1 MSYLV
6 NSNHGPSDIERATVP
21 FILGCA
27 AANRGAARM
36 FLTSDALNL
45 VVRGKADG
53 LQADGYPPVKELIDE
68 FAQKGGLI
76 WVCKVC
82 AAAMGITQDD
92 LVEGAEIGG
101 APNAMDFIES
111 GGRVLV

>member
-1 MSYLV
+1 M
-6 NSNHGPSDIERATVP
+6 
-21 FILGCA
+21 
-27 AANRGAARM
+27 
-36 FLTSDALNL
+36 
-45 VVRGKADG
+45 
-53 LQADGYPPVKELIDE
+53 KELIDE